1 MKKMFESLIQERE
14 DLRRKI
20 ASLEFYVFISPKYRQ
35 LETYHK
41 KLICEQ
47 LSTMRIYLSIIEA
60 RLEHI
65 GMSVECGARMEEGQ
79 DD

>member
-1 MKKMFESLIQERE
+1 MKEMFESLIQERE

-20 ASLEFYVFISPKYRQ
+20 ASLEFYCMVCPRYRH
-35 LETYHK
+35 LEIYHQ

-60 RLEHI
+60 RIEHI
-65 GMSVECGARMEEGQ
+65 GMIGGADNG
-79 DD
+79 